1 MLKGNDFQQSN
12 GLFVR
17 VDWLSFTILDT
28 TLPNYIISM
37 LGYSFNDFRE
47 CPRGL
52 HGYRKQ
58 LRHIIYPIS
67 IQYDGLEGM
76 FVHVDISGSAI
87 HDVIEHFQKK
97 HSSSTPFGT
106 PAYETTSFTSTVFAD
121 LLKEICSRCRI
132 TRLDLAVDDMTNS
145 YYTMPELYT
154 IFSSGSYISKFRKW
168 KNYSYRDYYH

>member
-87 HDVIEHFQKK
+87 HDVIEHFQKNIL
-97 HSSSTPFGT
+97 H
-106 PAYETTSFTSTVFAD
+106 
-121 LLKEICSRCRI
+121 LLHLVLPLMRQLLLLQRYLLTFLKKFVPV
-132 TRLDLAVDDMTNS
+132 AV
-145 YYTMPELYT
+145 LLV
-154 IFSSGSYISKFRKW
+154 
-168 KNYSYRDYYH
+168 